1 MGAGSYHKKKGAS
14 AKGMFGKMMKENPF
28 AKKGKGKKKM
38 GKKGRGG
45 KKPY

>member
-1 MGAGSYHKKKGAS
+1 MGAGSYHKQKGAK

-28 AKKGKGKKKM
+28 GKKGKGKKKM